1 MSTTRRQDHVQR
13 AVPQTTQCRKDEYVL
28 VTPVSQATTQETDV
42 CVLSILTPGVQGRG
56 EPHALVPP
64 CFQPQR
70 STNSESLHLLGY
82 TKSGGGGGEG
92 HADIKF
98 CPRT

>member
-56 EPHALVPP
+56 EPHALVPLASNLSAP
-64 CFQPQR
+64 PIQ
-70 STNSESLHLLGY
+70 SLCISWGTQSLGV
-82 TKSGGGGGEG
+82 GVGR
-92 HADIKF
+92 AMLI
-98 CPRT
+98 